1 MNPITVIA
9 KLSTVPSVEVTEVP
23 EGGIADPSNERGCTI
38 M

>member
-9 KLSTVPSVEVTEVP
+9 KLSTVPAVEVTEEP
-23 EGGIADPSNERGCTI
+23 NLGDGRENNRGCTI